1 MGRGRG
7 KNETWSEL
15 HHPCHGA
22 KHHKLVVVGRLVGAG
37 AALAEAN
44 GRFCPMYEPFGPPL
58 PLGAA
63 LGWRVLHAGEAMV
76 LVHLQVPGRSE
87 LPQKQLCGAE
97 PLGLLS
103 C

>member
-1 MGRGRG
+1 
-7 KNETWSEL
+7 
-15 HHPCHGA
+15 
-22 KHHKLVVVGRLVGAG
+22 
-37 AALAEAN
+37 
-44 GRFCPMYEPFGPPL
+44 MYEPFGPPL

-76 LVHLQVPGRSE
+76 LVHLQVPGRGE